1 MTAGWK
7 EELEKAR
14 DAHVQELLTLV
25 AMPSVSTDPART
37 GDMRATAE
45 WVAERLRSAGVP
57 EVQIVES
64 AGHPS
69 VIARWQAHEDQPTI
83 LIYGHYD
90 VQPEEPIELW
100 NTPPFEPTVD
110 GDIVVGRGSSD
121 MKGNLLTAIQGVE
134 AAAKANGGVPPINVS
149 FIFEGEEEIGSPNFR
164 DILREHKDFL
174 NADVVISADGG
185 QFGPDTPSLSVSL
198 KGLAGVQVNL
208 TTANTDLHSGSYGAW
223 VPNAVQSMVQLASTF
238 HDDTGRVQVEGF
250 YDAVRDLSERER
262 EEMFQVPLDED
273 AEKEKLAIDALW
285 GEEGFTPRE
294 RQWARP
300 TVDFNGIWG
309 GFQGE
314 GVKTVTPREAHLKI
328 TCRLVADQDPANIVE
343 LLRAHCEK
351 HCPPGA
357 KVEVVPAAGSAR
369 PYAVDRSDPAFE
381 AVKDVLTE
389 LYGME
394 PVIVRNGGTVPAT
407 GIFQDE
413 LGVETVTMAWAAP
426 DSKAHAPNEWYSL
439 RDYLRG
445 REGYAML
452 VERLRR

>member
-1 MTAGWK
+1 MSTGWK
-7 EELEKAR
+7 EELEKHR
-14 DAHVQELLTLV
+14 DAHVRELLTLV
-25 AMPSVSTDPART
+25 TMPSVSTDPERA
-37 GDMRATAE
+37 GDVRATAV
-45 WVAERLRSAGVP
+45 WVAERLRTAGVP
-57 EVQIVES
+57 EVNIVES
-64 AGHPS
+64 AGHPA
-69 VIARWQAHEDQPTI
+69 VVGRWRAHDDQPTI

-90 VQPEEPIELW
+90 VQPAEPLELW
-100 NTPPFEPTVD
+100 NTPPFEPAVD
-110 GDIVVGRGSSD
+110 GDVIVGRGTSD

-164 DILREHKDFL
+164 DILREQKDFL
-174 NADVVISADGG
+174 KADAVISADGG
-185 QFGPDTPSLSVSL
+185 QFGPDTPSLRVSL

-208 TTANTDLHSGSYGAW
+208 TTANTDLHSGMYGAW
-223 VPNAVQSMVQLASTF
+223 VPNAVQSMVQLAATF
-238 HDDTGRVQVEGF
+238 HDDKGRVQVEGF
-250 YDAVRDLSERER
+250 YDTVRELNDSEREEIALLER
-262 EEMFQVPLDED
+262 DEEG
-273 AEKEKLAIDALW
+273 EKKKLGIDSLW
-285 GEEGFTPRE
+285 GEEGFSPRE
-294 RQWARP
+294 REWARP
-300 TVDFNGIWG
+300 TVDLNGIWG

-328 TCRLVADQDPANIVE
+328 TCRLVADQDPAKVVE

-357 KVEVVPAAGSAR
+357 KVEVVPLPGSAR
-369 PYAVDRSDPAFE
+369 PYAVNRSDPAYA

-389 LYGME
+389 LYGTD

-452 VERLRR
+452 LERLRK